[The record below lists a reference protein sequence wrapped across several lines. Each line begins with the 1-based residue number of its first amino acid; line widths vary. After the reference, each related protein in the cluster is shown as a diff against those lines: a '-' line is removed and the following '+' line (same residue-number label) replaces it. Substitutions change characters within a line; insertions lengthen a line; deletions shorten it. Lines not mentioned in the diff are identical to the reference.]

1 MLSCWEPWSMMACG
15 IGVQPALMEPSVLST
30 SMKKENVDAC
40 TSSTHVQRYLEHPWR
55 QLLHYESPL
64 MYWHSMTR
72 SSPTQHGLCKY
83 CAVFE
88 NLSMATSI
96 PSYLFKMDRGSTR
109 SMLIMFQ
116 RCWGILFG
124 CSKCCFHLARI
135 CLASR
140 SPSIRHH
147 ILSFQTYFLT

>member
-55 QLLHYESPL
+55 QLLHYESPPL

-72 SSPTQHGLCKY
+72 SSTTQHGLCKY
-83 CAVFE
+83 CAIFE

-96 PSYLFKMDRGSTR
+96 RSYLFKMDRGSTR

-124 CSKCCFHLARI
+124 CSKCCYSFGSHM
-135 CLASR
+135 SR
-140 SPSIRHH
+140 FALSFYSTSH
-147 ILSFQTYFLT
+147 SFQTYFLT